1 MAKWWQGSVRCPLVL
16 LLMAVSVF
24 AQADRAV
31 ITGTVKDTTG
41 AVVPGAMVTATHV
54 DTKTDYKTKTTASG
68 DFTVPSLPV
77 GTYQVKVESPGFSTH
92 IREKVLLIGG
102 GVVRLDVQLE
112 VGATQQ
118 TVQVVANAQLLEAE
132 TAKVSTQVS
141 NRLVDSLP
149 VIVNGAVRSPFGL
162 AQYTA
167 GASTAG
173 GLFRIGGGRADQ
185 WSMTVDGVAI
195 TSANGGANQ
204 ARSELNSPS
213 VEALTEF
220 SVETGAARADTG
232 HASGGTASIITK
244 SGTNEFHGSA
254 YEFLRNQDLDA
265 RGFFAAKKAVYKQND
280 FGVTLGGP
288 VWIPKLYRGR
298 DKTFFF
304 FSYEGFR
311 NRVGATPTPYSV
323 PPPEF
328 YTGNLSGWVDSNNKM
343 IPVYD
348 PNTQR
353 LVGSSYVRDP
363 FPNNQIPQ
371 SRIDTVAQPILQYV
385 QGILKPNVPGIV
397 PGTSAYVRN
406 NYISQ
411 GTTIAPQNKFSIK
424 LDQNLG
430 TKHRL
435 AFFYNHPRI
444 TDGFGTGG
452 PPGLPAPLS
461 GAPDYQM
468 SNLYRGSWD
477 YTLSPTLLNR
487 LYGGYNDMMRK
498 IGATGMTQGAP
509 QSEGLP
515 LLADG
520 WKQKGICIPNYPDC
534 NANFPYMTFGSND
547 FTTWGVQATNGIGA
561 VIFELHDDI
570 TKTTGRHTLKGG
582 YYYSSTHHHGFGIQ
596 NIMGSPNF
604 SPLSTSVPLVTS
616 QATGGGS
623 GFAAFLLGNVSGYG
637 LDTPRW
643 ISTLYRTHQM
653 YLQDDWRVSSRL
665 TLNLGLRY
673 EINLAP
679 VEENNQLSDLDWNL
693 PNPGAGGL
701 KGALIFAGSG
711 PGTQDRRALISN
723 WYGGIGPRIGFSYAL
738 NSKTSLRGAA
748 TRSFGPV
755 IAEASASHNIGYVV
769 RLTVTDPS
777 QGLTPL
783 WLLKDGAPAWTP
795 PPNINPSAGNGANVP
810 FYNGNGAD
818 RESSELNYSLNIQR
832 KVTATTVV
840 EVGYLATLASDFQSA
855 LLALNQINFQN
866 LPPQLSP
873 FTAAGRSLLN
883 STIGSSAAI
892 AAGISAPFSAFNTV
906 WGNGA
911 TVAQALRPLPQ
922 YSAVDTTNGGGDR
935 IGHSTYHSMIV
946 KFQKQYSAGFT
957 FQGSYVLSKMLTDSD
972 SGSGSPL
979 DNYNRRLEKSIAS
992 YDETHSLKLTYV
1004 YELPFGKGKKFFGGK
1019 GAASSV
1025 IGGWRFSGIQE
1036 YTSGDP
1042 ISLGTTVSFPVFNG
1056 TNRPTISTYDG
1067 WRAPLAGGS
1076 FDPAVDR
1083 FLQPASFF
1091 GTQPTDRLGNAT
1103 RYNPKLRY
1111 SPTLNE
1117 SVSLARSFRIKEALR
1132 LELRGETFNILN
1144 RTAFGP
1150 LSGATSLQNANF
1162 GLWRTQSNSQRR
1174 LQLAMKL
1181 YW

>member
-1 MAKWWQGSVRCPLVL
+1 VAKWWQESVRSPLVL
-16 LLMAVSVF
+16 LLMAVCAF

-68 DFTVPSLPV
+68 NFTVPSLPV
-77 GTYQVKVESPGFSTH
+77 GTYQVKVESPGFTTH
-92 IREKVLLIGG
+92 VREKVLLIGG
-102 GVVRLDVQLE
+102 GVVRLDVQLD

-141 NRLVDSLP
+141 NRLVDELP
-149 VIVNGAVRSPFGL
+149 VIVNGGVRSPFGL
-162 AQYTA
+162 AVYTA
-167 GASTAG
+167 GAYSADG
-173 GLFRIGGGRADQ
+173 MFRIGGGRADQ
-185 WSMTVDGVAI
+185 WGMTVDGVAI

-220 SVETGAARADTG
+220 TVETGAARADTG
-232 HASGGTASIITK
+232 HGSGGTATIITK

-280 FGVTLGGP
+280 FGVTQGGP

-304 FSYEGFR
+304 LSYEGFR

-328 YTGNLSGWVDSNNKM
+328 YTGDMRNWVDSNNKM
-343 IPVYD
+343 IPIYD
-348 PNTQR
+348 PTTQR

-371 SRIDTVAQPILQYV
+371 SRFDPVSQPILQYV
-385 QGILKPNVPGIV
+385 QSILKPNVPGVV

-411 GTTIAPQNKFSIK
+411 GTTIAPEDKFSIK
-424 LDQNLG
+424 IDQNLG

-435 AFFYNHPRI
+435 AFFYNHPKS
-444 TDGFGTGG
+444 TDGFGAGG

-461 GAPDYQM
+461 GAPDYTLT
-468 SNLYRGSWD
+468 SLYRGSWD
-477 YTLSPTLLNR
+477 YTISPTLLNR
-487 LYGGYNDMMRK
+487 LYGGYNDMMRR
-498 IGATGMTQGAP
+498 IGATGMAQGAP
-509 QSEGLP
+509 QSSGLP
-515 LLADG
+515 LLPEG

-534 NANFPYMTFGSND
+534 DANFPYMTFGSGD
-547 FTTWGVQATNGIGA
+547 FTTWGVQATNGIEA
-561 VIFELHDDI
+561 VIFELHDDM
-570 TKTTGRHTLKGG
+570 TKTIGRHTLKGG
-582 YYYSSTHHHGFGIQ
+582 YYYSSTHHQGFGIQ
-596 NIMGSPNF
+596 NIMGSVVF
-604 SPLSTSVPLVTS
+604 SPLSTSVPLVTT

-623 GFAAFLLGNVSGYG
+623 GFAAFLLGNVSGYS

-643 ISTLYRTHQM
+643 IITLYRTHQM

-679 VEENNQLSDLDWNL
+679 VEGNNQLSDLDPTL

-701 KGALIFAGSG
+701 PGALIFAGSG
-711 PGTQDRRALISN
+711 PGTQNRRALIDN
-723 WYGGIGPRIGFSYAL
+723 WYGGIGPRFGFSYAL
-738 NSKTSLRGAA
+738 NSKTSIRGAA
-748 TRSFGPV
+748 TRSFSPV
-755 IAEASASHNIGYVV
+755 TAVASASHNLGFVE
-769 RLTVTDPS
+769 RLVVTDPS

-783 WLLKDGAPAWTP
+783 WQLKDGAPAWTA

-810 FYNGNGAD
+810 YYNGDGAD
-818 RESSELNYSLNIQR
+818 REGSELDFSLNIQR
-832 KVTATTVV
+832 QVTATSVV
-840 EVGYLATLASDFQSA
+840 EVGYLGTLASDFESE

-873 FTAAGRSLLN
+873 FTAAGRTLLN
-883 STIGSSAAI
+883 SLIGSPAAI
-892 AAGISAPFSAFNTV
+892 AAGISAPFATFNTL

-911 TVAQALRPLPQ
+911 TVAQALRPYPQ
-922 YSAVDTTNGGGDR
+922 YGTVDTYNGGGDR
-935 IGHSTYHSMIV
+935 IGHSTYHSMMV
-946 KFQKQYSAGFT
+946 KFQKRYSGGFT
-957 FQGSYVLSKMLTDSD
+957 FQGSYVFSKLLTNSD
-972 SGSGSPL
+972 LGTSSPL
-979 DNYNRRLEKSIAS
+979 NNYNLSLEKSIAS
-992 YDETHSLKLTYV
+992 YDQTHSLKLTYV
-1004 YELPFGKGKKFFGGK
+1004 YELPFGKGKKYLSGTGV
-1019 GAASSV
+1019 ASSI
-1025 IGGWRFSGIQE
+1025 IGGWHFSGIQE
-1036 YTSGDP
+1036 YSSGEP
-1042 ISLGTTVSFPVFNG
+1042 VALGTTISVPIFNG
-1056 TNRPTISTYDG
+1056 SNRPTVSTYDG
-1067 WRAPLAGGS
+1067 WRAPIAGGQ

-1091 GTQPTDRLGNAT
+1091 GTQPTNQLGNAT

-1111 SPTLNE
+1111 WPTFNE
-1117 SVSLARSFRIKEALR
+1117 NVSLARTFRIKEALR
-1132 LELRGETFNILN
+1132 LEFRGEAFNLLN